1 MKPPQNLSAAPDL
14 ASSFLRLV
22 EEKALNCPEGIRANM
37 NVVREAVMH
46 VSRNQELFSAPL
58 EIYGDFSKHGLEIE
72 RLLDKI

>member
-1 MKPPQNLSAAPDL
+1 
-14 ASSFLRLV
+14 
-22 EEKALNCPEGIRANM
+22 M